1 MSFDIFPKKSNLKLP
16 FSISVFYHF
25 TFFKFQVIFE
35 INVQIAV
42 FRDLLIHVG
51 TSKDAPELREKIRRV
66 RRQCV
71 EGCKQTNS
79 QILPQIKRFETVL
92 LLLKAQYFDYFLCKM
107 QIELKNL
114 FALFVVLVL
123 NLFSVSLLRY

>member
-16 FSISVFYHF
+16 SLSLSFIIF

>member
-1 MSFDIFPKKSNLKLP
+1 M
-16 FSISVFYHF
+16 F
-25 TFFKFQVIFE
+25 TLFKFQVIFE

>member
-16 FSISVFYHF
+16 SLSLSFIMF
-25 TFFKFQVIFE
+25 TLFKFQVIFE

>member
-1 MSFDIFPKKSNLKLP
+1 M
-16 FSISVFYHF
+16 F
-25 TFFKFQVIFE
+25 TLFKFQVIFE

-79 QILPQIKRFETVL
+79 QILPQIKRSETIF

>member
-1 MSFDIFPKKSNLKLP
+1 MSFNI
-16 FSISVFYHF
+16 ISEETLYLSFIIF
-25 TFFKFQVIFE
+25 TFFEFQVIFE

-92 LLLKAQYFDYFLCKM
+92 LLLKALYFDYFSCNM
-107 QIELKNL
+107 QTELKFQLL
-114 FALFVVLVL
+114 FLLFWFLTVC
-123 NLFSVSLLRY
+123 FFI